1 MIQLKNITKKYDN
14 NTIALNDVS
23 LEINKGEMI
32 AIMGASGSGKSTLL
46 NIIGCMDDATLGEY
60 VYENTFINI
69 LTSKELHKFRR
80 DHISFVF
87 QSFALLDD
95 YTAYENVEIPLIAKG
110 VPKSKRKPI
119 IIDMMKRLGVDGL
132 SKKRPTKM
140 SGGQQQR
147 IALARAFASGNELIL
162 ADEPTGALDK
172 NTGIALMNTLC
183 EFNKEGKTIIIVTHD
198 KTVADFCNRTIFL
211 EDGKIVSSI

>member
-1 MIQLKNITKKYDN
+1 MIQLNNITKKYDN
-14 NTIALNDVS
+14 NTIALKNVS

-46 NIIGCMDDATLGEY
+46 NILGCMDNATSGDYFYGETK
-60 VYENTFINI
+60 VND
-69 LTSKELHKFRR
+69 LSGSKLHSFRR

-87 QSFALLDD
+87 QNFALLDD
-95 YTAYENVEIPLIAKG
+95 YTAYENAEIPLIAKG
-110 VPKSKRKPI
+110 VPKKKRKI
-119 IIDMMKRLGVDGL
+119 IVTDMLDRLGIKDL
-132 SKKRPTKM
+132 ANKLPTKM

-172 NTGIALMNTLC
+172 KTGIALMNTLC
-183 EFNKEGKTIIIVTHD
+183 EFNNRGKTIVIVTHD
-198 KTVADFCNRTIFL
+198 KTVADFCSRVIVL
-211 EDGKIVSSI
+211 EDGKIV

>member
-1 MIQLKNITKKYDN
+1 MIQLKHITKKYDN

-23 LEINKGEMI
+23 LKIDAGEMI

-46 NIIGCMDDATLGEY
+46 NILGCMDNATSGEY
-60 VYENTFINI
+60 IYDGTNVEK
-69 LTSKELHKFRR
+69 LSDKQLHNFRR

-87 QSFALLDD
+87 QNFALLDD

-110 VPKSKRKPI
+110 VPKRKRKTVI
-119 IIDMMKRLGVDGL
+119 NEMLERLGVGDL
-132 SKKRPTKM
+132 AKKFPTKM

-162 ADEPTGALDK
+162 ADEPTGALDR
-172 NTGIALMNTLC
+172 NTGITLMNTLC
-183 EFNKEGKTIIIVTHD
+183 EFNKNGKTIVIVTHD
-198 KTVADFCNRTIFL
+198 KNVADFCSRVIYL
-211 EDGKIVSSI
+211 EDGKIV

>member
-1 MIQLKNITKKYDN
+1 MIQLKQITKKYDN
-14 NTIALNDVS
+14 NTIALNNVS

-32 AIMGASGSGKSTLL
+32 AVMGASGSGKSTLL
-46 NIIGCMDDATLGEY
+46 NILGCMDNATSGEY
-60 VYENTFINI
+60 IYGDTNI
-69 LTSKELHKFRR
+69 EKLSNSKLHNFRR

-87 QSFALLDD
+87 QNFALLDD

-110 VPKSKRKPI
+110 VQKRKRKVI
-119 IIDMMKRLGVDGL
+119 INDMLERLGVGEL
-132 SKKRPTKM
+132 SKKLPTKM

-172 NTGIALMNTLC
+172 NTGISLMNTLC
-183 EFNKEGKTIIIVTHD
+183 EFNKNGKTIVIVTHD
-198 KTVADFCNRTIFL
+198 QNVANFCSRIIYL
-211 EDGKIVSSI
+211 EDGKIV